1 MASNPSVAASLHHS
15 TAPTWFSLVFGSW
28 VGLLWGS
35 LISLPVGVGFAV
47 AGGSLLGGFLMVPV
61 WGTIWGLVG
70 LGRQRES
77 AAKQSDIS
85 LLAESDPLA
94 QRVHTLAGN
103 LGLPVKPWVG
113 VMPHNNAYAIGS
125 NPKNAL
131 VVIGQPLINNLTE
144 NEVNAIIGHELGH
157 VANNDM
163 RRMGFA
169 RSFQNSLV
177 WYLGFSNTIQGWGR
191 WFLTWASEL
200 FVLRLS
206 RKREYWADAVGAV
219 LTSKEAMISALEK
232 LHNQPSL
239 SDFEQANA
247 RLMFRGF
254 ASGSMFSTHPTL
266 EQRKQALQKETY
278 IKRLSA
284 LQGVV
289 TPMLSPPKLVP
300 VSMETGMA
308 KSD

>member
-1 MASNPSVAASLHHS
+1 MASNPEITASLHHS
-15 TAPTWFSLVFGSW
+15 TTPTWLSLVFGSW

-35 LISLPVGVGFAV
+35 LISLPIGVGFAV
-47 AGGSLLGGFLMVPV
+47 AGGSLFGGLVAVPL

-85 LLAESDPLA
+85 LLNENDPLA

-103 LGLPVKPWVG
+103 LGLAVKPWVG

-125 NPKNAL
+125 NPQNAL
-131 VVIGQPLINNLTE
+131 VVIGQPLINSLTDD
-144 NEVNAIIGHELGH
+144 EVNAIIGHELGH

-177 WYLGFSNTIQGWGR
+177 WYLGFSRTVQGWGR

-200 FVLRLS
+200 FVLGLS
-206 RKREYWADAVGAV
+206 RKREYWADAVGAI

-232 LHNQPSL
+232 LHNEPSL
-239 SDFEQANA
+239 SDFEKANA
-247 RLMFRGF
+247 RLMFRGI
-254 ASGSMFSTHPTL
+254 ASGSMLSTHPTL
-266 EQRKQALQKETY
+266 AERRQALQDETY
-278 IKRLSA
+278 IKRLGK
-284 LQGVV
+284 LREVV
-289 TPMLSPPKLVP
+289 TPMLNPNARVP
-300 VSMETGMA
+300 SSNETGMA
-308 KSD
+308 KAD